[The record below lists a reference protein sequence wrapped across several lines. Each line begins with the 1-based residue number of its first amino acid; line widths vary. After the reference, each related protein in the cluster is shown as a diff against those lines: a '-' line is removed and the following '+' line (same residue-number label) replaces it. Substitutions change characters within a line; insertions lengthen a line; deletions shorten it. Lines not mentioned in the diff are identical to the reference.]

1 MDTRVLA
8 AAARCVG
15 FEVAPGS
22 HLSTRK
28 KPEERSKQEKR
39 VRCVVLAHA
48 EAAQDR
54 RRHTSVATGTEVPT
68 FGRGF
73 QYRDLLH
80 KRRKTCPPV
89 VVRPQCLTDI
99 GGWRLSHG
107 APQRPVRLRAKVAGS
122 KLCRF
127 RRSRC
132 NLLKHCI
139 PTSPTQR
146 CRPPISSSS
155 SLLSSSTSPTR
166 ASAAPEHCRGRPEE

>member
-132 NLLKHCI
+132 NLLK
-139 PTSPTQR
+139 TLQSPTQR